1 MTMKKNS
8 SWKVRSSM
16 GVMASTTSP
25 GGSPLCRRA
34 IGLPLSHDVGPQL
47 EAVELLFLAQL
58 HHLVDQG
65 VVGAL
70 VGADDDRRAAVA
82 VVVLLGVS
90 GALVQPILEVGDGRQ
105 VIQVPGLL
113 TENAEQ
119 VAAGVDVE
127 EQDVALALLDG

>member
-1 MTMKKNS
+1 MKKNS

-34 IGLPLSHDVGPQL
+34 IGLPHDVGPQF
-47 EAVELLFLAQL
+47 EAVELLFRAHL

-70 VGADDDRRAAVA
+70 VGGDDDRRAAVA
-82 VVVLLGVS
+82 IVVLFGVG
-90 GALVQPILEVGDGRQ
+90 GALVQPVLDVGDGRQ
-105 VIQVPGLL
+105 IVQVPGLL
-113 TENAEQ
+113 AEDDQ
-119 VAAGVDVE
+119 VTAGVEVE
-127 EQDVALALLDG
+127 EQDV